1 MRSDAA
7 PSLNQAISPTM
18 TGTWN
23 FTPSANTVPV
33 TINAGVTLTSAN
45 MQGWNP
51 ETNLDTV
58 VTKDGDVGIGDETP
72 TANLSIRTREADV
85 ITPLLPLGWWV
96 ADDITGVSDGGLL
109 SATWNDRSGH
119 GNHLTPL
126 GWAGTA
132 GAPTADSS
140 KGPKFR
146 SAGGT
151 GAIASHAA
159 VSLEGTTT
167 GFGSGGV
174 LAFPTDITLPL
185 SGWTVFIIWRDYGSS
200 VTAGSYFLGTNT
212 NLGGSGQDFIRM
224 LGPSDGP
231 NVQNWITQE
240 GAAAKSYSS
249 NFAHVDGNDIEAMV
263 CRSDAG
269 GATSSFWNDGVLI
282 AGSHSSVVTAKIL
295 KYIGAHINGS
305 SILACYSKSIVE
317 IGIFNRALT
326 DPEVAII
333 NAYLLNQKAGLAT
346 TETPLTHWKDVDG
359 VVDSIVDKSVNF
371 GLGTASPAQKL
382 HVVGKAILQN
392 SSSAFKATLDAS
404 SLTADAT
411 FDFVDPASSP
421 AIIVTGTGNLNAL
434 TIWGAGSGGSV
445 TYTSA
450 LNFDGA
456 VGNRQLQIGD
466 AAIATTPG
474 IKIFAQSP
482 YTTTYTLSSTTGV
495 VTFDT
500 PSAGGRYVFT
510 GNTSSEIAT
519 FTGGNGI
526 KADKYNRVEITTPT
540 TGSTLTILDTMT
552 VTFDKSLE
560 FDGTSGT
567 KMTFPSTNATIARTD
582 AAQTFTGVQTFS
594 SQDVHTLG
602 IDLSTSGAIVAS
614 VANSGTNVGLLVR
627 NTVGLTASRRMF
639 EVDWWTGSAYQ
650 EAFGVWSQ
658 AGSVKGMQLSYDTSN
673 YLRTTVT
680 SGGSTTILNQG
691 AGSLTFNTSTG
702 NIQFTS
708 AGSIQFSPVTSIT
721 FNTLSALLADG
732 LVISNVAN
740 VTGLKIGAAADK
752 LGFYSVAPV
761 IQPVNTVAIDTA
773 LVNLGLRATGGSAN
787 FDTDIK
793 AGVVGNGLYVK
804 EGANATMGIATLVAG
819 VAVVATT
826 KVTANSRIFLT
837 RQTVAGTVGTSV
849 DVTARTAATSF
860 TITAAG
866 SILDTSTVAW
876 LIMEP
881 A

>member
-1 MRSDAA
+1 MFTAS
-7 PSLNQAISPTM
+7 PAI
-18 TGTWN
+18 G
-23 FTPSANTVPV
+23 
-33 TINAGVTLTSAN
+33 
-45 MQGWNP
+45 
-51 ETNLDTV
+51 LDTI
-58 VTKDGDVGIGDETP
+58 VTRLGNVGIGDEAP
-72 TANLSIRTREADV
+72 TANLSIRAREATV
-85 ITPLLPLGWWV
+85 GI
-96 ADDITGVSDGGLL
+96 
-109 SATWNDRSGH
+109 
-119 GNHLTPL
+119 LTPL
-126 GWAGTA
+126 AWYRAE
-132 GAPTADSS
+132 DYD
-140 KGPKFR
+140 
-146 SAGGT
+146 
-151 GAIASHAA
+151 
-159 VSLEGTTT
+159 GTTT
-167 GFGSGGV
+167 WTDHSGNGYHMTAHGSTSAGVVDGIRPVRTAPTGTNSPTGGSGAHSTTTLYGV
-174 LAFPTDITLPL
+174 DTNIQAGPIRGGWFQWDSLALPPLNPVANALGITICLIIKDWGFASTGGNGGSDYLFGTGVVSNSVLNRVFVDPGGQSDVVQGDVTNHFYSNL
-185 SGWTVFIIWRDYGSS
+185 QSHTPDNNVLDYWVLLTEPGTVPGQLLAY
-200 VTAGSYFLGTNT
+200 LNGTVCATGTGPNYQGQNNFT
-212 NLGGSGQDFIRM
+212 FAKFMNLGGAGWAPLR
-224 LGPSDGP
+224 G
-231 NVQNWITQE
+231 
-240 GAAAKSYSS
+240 
-249 NFAHVDGNDIEAMV
+249 
-263 CRSDAG
+263 RS
-269 GATSSFWNDGVLI
+269 I
-282 AGSHSSVVTAKIL
+282 CECI
-295 KYIGAHINGS
+295 
-305 SILACYSKSIVE
+305 
-317 IGIFNRALT
+317 IFNRR
-326 DPEVAII
+326 
-333 NAYLLNQKAGLAT
+333 LNTAEIAT
-346 TETPLTHWKDVDG
+346 VNSYFANRIVPGSSGSTTPLTHWKNVSG
-359 VVDSIVDKSVNF
+359 VVDSIVDENVNF
-371 GLGTASPAQKL
+371 GIGTASPAQKL

-434 TIWGAGSGGSV
+434 TIWGAGSGGNV

-761 IQPVNTVAIDTA
+761 VQPVNTVAIDTA
-773 LVNLGLRATGGSAN
+773 LTNLGLRATGGLAN

-793 AGVVGNGLYVK
+793 AAVVGKGLYVK
-804 EGANATMGIATLVAG
+804 EGANATMGLATLVAG